1 MIKLALLLKFGF
13 IGTAAA
19 GFILLS
25 ESMGIESL
33 GLPHTWQLIFNGFVA
48 GWALKGM
55 IGSYVGGMVR
65 PDKDSSRAYQHYY
78 STMHLMFNRSTSFL
92 VKASALESLIPTDE
106 GK

>member
-1 MIKLALLLKFGF
+1 MIKLALVLKFGF

-19 GFILLS
+19 GFILLT

-33 GLPHTWQLIFNGFVA
+33 GLPHTWQLLFNGFVA

-55 IGSYVGGMVR
+55 IGSYVGGMQK
-65 PDKDSSRAYQHYY
+65 PDKDSSRAYRHYFD
-78 STMHLMFNRSTSFL
+78 TMHLMFNRSTRVL
-92 VKASALESLIPTDE
+92 VQASALESLIPADE